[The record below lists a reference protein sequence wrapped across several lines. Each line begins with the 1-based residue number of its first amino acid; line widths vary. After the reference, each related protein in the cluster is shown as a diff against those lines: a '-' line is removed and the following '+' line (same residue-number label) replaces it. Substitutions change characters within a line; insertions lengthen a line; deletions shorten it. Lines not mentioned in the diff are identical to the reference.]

1 MWDTVRDI
9 RRGDGRGPQNEREG
23 RNGSNAATSR
33 TFFIWSNNSVLDC
46 LTEAN
51 INQDLLEGKVN
62 VNVVGRVRNTRA
74 PSSPL
79 LPVYEAIVNSI
90 HAIDDVKT
98 HDSLITIQI
107 VRGQDAQKSLDDE
120 DPARPGPVQGFIIRD
135 NGVGF
140 VDENYR
146 SFVESDS
153 QRKAL
158 LGGKGVGRFVWL
170 KVFDRAEIESVFRD
184 GSEFRRRYFRFE
196 LTPEGI
202 TNHRVE
208 ATDRGSRETV
218 VRLIGLSEQYRG
230 RCPRDARAIA
240 GHIID
245 HCLEY
250 FALGLCPAIR
260 LEDPDGDGPIGLND
274 LYSDEFET
282 ASTVDELTVKGSS
295 LKLQHVRLKPRSG
308 LDHRI
313 HFCAHKRSVLS
324 KRLSSE
330 LIGLEGP
337 LPADQGHFVYAGY
350 VSGELLDD
358 DVTSDRTSFHMYG
371 DTEAVLGRA
380 VGWDDVYRKSLE
392 RCDAYLS
399 EFTSSVIAKKR
410 ERVISYVNNE
420 APHYRRLIK
429 HREASI
435 NAIKPNL
442 PDRDLEIELYKV
454 EQEYDADL
462 RRQRETLVSREE
474 GQTFEVSD
482 FMLEWNEAGAATLAR
497 YVAHRKATLEL
508 LDHRLGVDEAGKNFL
523 EEAIHKM
530 IFPMR
535 VTSGDVE
542 PDSDNLWIIDEKLSY
557 HHFLAS
563 DLPFSRMKPAIESDS
578 RKEPD
583 LAIFKTASVFVEGDA
598 PFQSVVIVEFKRPSR
613 DDYDDKDNPIV
624 QALDYIEQ
632 IKSSKAKNARGKTIQ
647 VPLGVRYYVYTVC
660 DITSSLKKVL
670 ERRNFKLTPDG
681 DGFFFVMETYNAYI
695 EVVSYSKLLRDAK
708 QRNRA
713 FFHRLGIMR

>member
-208 ATDRGSRETV
+208 ATDRGSRQLLGRKLWSTV
-218 VRLIGLSEQYRG
+218 SSIGGGVRVTHVQLLISLT
-230 RCPRDARAIA
+230 
-240 GHIID
+240 
-245 HCLEY
+245 
-250 FALGLCPAIR
+250 
-260 LEDPDGDGPIGLND
+260 
-274 LYSDEFET
+274 T
-282 ASTVDELTVKGSS
+282 ASNTLP
-295 LKLQHVRLKPRSG
+295 LAYVRPSASKIPMVM
-308 LDHRI
+308 
-313 HFCAHKRSVLS
+313 ARSVS
-324 KRLSSE
+324 MTSIPTNSRLPQ
-330 LIGLEGP
+330 L
-337 LPADQGHFVYAGY
+337 
-350 VSGELLDD
+350 
-358 DVTSDRTSFHMYG
+358 
-371 DTEAVLGRA
+371 
-380 VGWDDVYRKSLE
+380 W
-392 RCDAYLS
+392 
-399 EFTSSVIAKKR
+399 TSS
-410 ERVISYVNNE
+410 
-420 APHYRRLIK
+420 P
-429 HREASI
+429 
-435 NAIKPNL
+435 
-442 PDRDLEIELYKV
+442 
-454 EQEYDADL
+454 L
-462 RRQRETLVSREE
+462 R
-474 GQTFEVSD
+474 
-482 FMLEWNEAGAATLAR
+482 
-497 YVAHRKATLEL
+497 
-508 LDHRLGVDEAGKNFL
+508 GV
-523 EEAIHKM
+523 
-530 IFPMR
+530 P
-535 VTSGDVE
+535 
-542 PDSDNLWIIDEKLSY
+542 
-557 HHFLAS
+557 
-563 DLPFSRMKPAIESDS
+563 
-578 RKEPD
+578 
-583 LAIFKTASVFVEGDA
+583 
-598 PFQSVVIVEFKRPSR
+598 
-613 DDYDDKDNPIV
+613 
-624 QALDYIEQ
+624 
-632 IKSSKAKNARGKTIQ
+632 
-647 VPLGVRYYVYTVC
+647 
-660 DITSSLKKVL
+660 
-670 ERRNFKLTPDG
+670 
-681 DGFFFVMETYNAYI
+681 
-695 EVVSYSKLLRDAK
+695 
-708 QRNRA
+708 
-713 FFHRLGIMR
+713 